1 MAKIL
6 EVKAIEIL
14 DSRGIPTIKVKLKT
28 QKGIFFASIP
38 SGTSKGKDEAKEIR
52 DGTQRFLGQGVKK
65 AVSIIE
71 KVIGPKIKGKST
83 RNQAKI
89 DEFLIKLDG
98 TKDKSRLGVNTILPI
113 SIATLKAGAF
123 ERKKEVYEYLQ
134 ELSQTKKVSLP
145 TPLFLM
151 VEGGEHANSYLNVQ
165 EFLLAPQEG
174 TFEENLEIGAT
185 LYQALKKFL
194 ESKYGKFSSNVGLE
208 GGFVPPLNRTEKV
221 LELLVKV
228 AKKLNFFSKIKI
240 GLDLAASHFYQ
251 KGTYFF
257 EDTILTNMGMI
268 EFYFKILETFPIF
281 LFEDPLA
288 ENDILGWQKFNQ
300 KLKEK
305 KKEILVVGDDLTV
318 SNPDKISKA
327 QELNLC
333 NAVILKPNQ
342 IGTISEILE
351 SAKLAKKYNW
361 KIVVSHRS
369 GETNDDFIADLAVGI
384 GADFIK
390 TGAPARGERVAKYN
404 RLLEIEKKF

>member
-14 DSRGIPTIKVKLKT
+14 DSRGTPTIKVKLKT
-28 QKGIFFASIP
+28 QKGIFVASVP
-38 SGTSKGKDEAKEIR
+38 SGTSKGRYEAKEIR
-52 DGTQRFLGQGVKK
+52 DGNKRFLGQGVKK
-65 AVSIIE
+65 AVYIVE

-83 RNQAKI
+83 KNQAKI

-98 TKDKSRLGVNTILPI
+98 TKDKSRLGVNTILPV
-113 SIATLKAGAF
+113 SIALLKAGAF
-123 ERKKEVYEYLQ
+123 ERKKEVYEYIQ
-134 ELSQTKKVSLP
+134 ELSQNPKISFP

-151 VEGGEHANSYLNVQ
+151 IEGGEHANSYLNVQ
-165 EFLLAPQEG
+165 EFLLAPQG
-174 TFEENLEIGAT
+174 KNFEENLEIGT
-185 LYQALKKFL
+185 TFYHSLKKFL
-194 ESKYGKFSSNVGLE
+194 ELKYGKLSSNLGLE

-221 LELLVKV
+221 LELLVKI
-228 AKKLNFFSKIKI
+228 AKELHFFSKIKI

-268 EFYFKILETFPIF
+268 EFYFKILENFPIF
-281 LFEDPLA
+281 LLEDPLA
-288 ENDILGWQKFNQ
+288 ENDILGWQKFTQ
-300 KLKEK
+300 RLREK
-305 KKEILVVGDDLTV
+305 KKDILVVGDDLTV
-318 SNPDKISKA
+318 SNPEKIKEV
-327 QELNLC
+327 QGLNLC

-342 IGTISEILE
+342 IGTISEVLE
-351 SAKLAKKYNW
+351 AARLAKKYHW
-361 KIVVSHRS
+361 KIVISHRS